1 MLRCMLPLV
10 AFCACAGPN
19 GAGKTTLLETLSG
32 LAIPQHGRALV
43 GGVDIVRERRRALG
57 LLGVCPQFDVVW
69 PELTV
74 ADHLLL
80 YARLKGVPLAQ
91 QRAAATLA
99 ATKVSLDGDAFLLKS
114 RELSGGMRRRLS
126 IAAALVGEP
135 KVVILDEPTTG
146 LDPDT
151 RQKIWSIITAERR
164 PNRAIILT
172 THSMEEADA
181 LCGRIGIMAAGKLR
195 ALGTPQRLKSTY
207 GTGFKLE
214 VTVKPGGRNHAA
226 AAEAFVQSL
235 VKAERRNEVI
245 SSKQVGDTTI
255 FALPRGAFDAA
266 EALAELQARSHEH
279 GILEWSLAQPSLEE
293 VFVNIA
299 NKYTRD

>member
-1 MLRCMLPLV
+1 MLPRV
-10 AFCACAGPN
+10 AFCARAGPN

-43 GGVDIVRERRRALG
+43 GGVDIARERRRALG

-172 THSMEEADA
+172 THSMEEADT
-181 LCGRIGIMAAGKLR
+181 LCSRIGIMAAGNLR

-214 VTVKPGGRNHAA
+214 VTVKPGVLQAA
-226 AAEAFVQSL
+226 AVEAFVRNL
-235 VKAERRNEVI
+235 VKAGRQSEVTKG
-245 SSKQVGDTTI
+245 KQAGATI
-255 FALPRGAFDAA
+255 TYALPRGAFDAA

-279 GILEWSLAQPSLEE
+279 GIAEWSLAQPSLEE
-293 VFVNIA
+293 VFVSIA